1 MKLIVGLGN
10 PGERYRGTRHN
21 VGFAVIDELA
31 RRGGVTFEAAPV
43 DALVAK
49 ARNLGEGA
57 LVGKP
62 TTYMNSSGPA
72 VAELA
77 RYYRVE
83 IPDVLVV
90 VDDVNLSLGRVRG
103 RPRGSDGGHNGLKS
117 IIEHLG
123 TEEFSRLRIGIGRG
137 DEDRELAGHV
147 LSRFLPEERDAVER
161 MVTRGADAAELF
173 VIEGIDQVMN
183 RFNAPED
190 APAGSEAAEEPG

>member
-21 VGFAVIDELA
+21 AGFAVIDELA
-31 RRGGVTFEAAPV
+31 RRRDVAFEGAPV
-43 DALVAK
+43 DALIAK
-49 ARNLGEGA
+49 VRNLGEGA

-72 VAELA
+72 VGELV
-77 RYYRVE
+77 RYYRIEV
-83 IPDVLVV
+83 PDVLVV
-90 VDDVNLSLGRVRG
+90 VDDVNLPLGRLRA

-123 TEEFSRLRIGIGRG
+123 TEEFSRLRIGVGRG
-137 DEDRELAGHV
+137 AEDRELAGHV
-147 LSRFLPEERDAVER
+147 LSRFLPAERDAVER

-173 VIEGIDQVMN
+173 ALEGIDQVMN

-190 APAGSEAAEEPG
+190 TPAEDETAEEPG

>member
-31 RRGGVTFEAAPV
+31 RRRDVAFEGAPV
-43 DALVAK
+43 DALIAK
-49 ARNLGEGA
+49 VRNLGGGA

-72 VAELA
+72 VGELV
-77 RYYRVE
+77 RYYRIEV
-83 IPDVLVV
+83 PDVLVV
-90 VDDVNLSLGRVRG
+90 VDDVNLPLGRLRA

-123 TEEFSRLRIGIGRG
+123 TEEFSRLRIGVGRG
-137 DEDRELAGHV
+137 AEDRELAGHV
-147 LSRFLPEERDAVER
+147 LSRFLPAERDAVER

-173 VIEGIDQVMN
+173 ALEGIDQVMN

-190 APAGSEAAEEPG
+190 QDSSES

>member
-1 MKLIVGLGN
+1 GN

-190 APAGSEAAEEPG
+190 APAGSEAEAES